1 MWSLFKAFVL
11 LVAAVVLL
19 DEDGRPATLLEALL
33 LVVRP
38 ELGLDENG
46 RLGHLLI
53 QSVLGGREGH
63 RDWLTLTGDEP
74 GLINAHYYTPI
85 HSYSLIRSNTW

>member
-53 QSVLGGREGH
+53 QSVLGEGE
-63 RDWLTLTGDEP
+63 RGAS
-74 GLINAHYYTPI
+74 GLVNAHRRHTGT
-85 HSYSLIRSNTW
+85 R

>member
-1 MWSLFKAFVL
+1 MWSLFKAFIL

-19 DEDGRPATLLEALL
+19 DEDGCSSTLLEAFL

-38 ELGLDENG
+38 ELGLNEDG

-53 QSVLGGREGH
+53 QSVLR
-63 RDWLTLTGDEP
+63 RYTP
-74 GLINAHYYTPI
+74 GLINTPQDSLI
-85 HSYSLIRSNTW
+85 LTATCTVTNLLIRSDAYK